1 MKKIVLTFLFIT
13 TIFAQDV
20 VSIVTSGDGSTKD
33 QATTAALRNA
43 IEQAYGAFISSN
55 TKFLNDE
62 LIQDEIT
69 SVAQGNIQEYSI
81 ISSIETKNGYNVTTK
96 STVSLGKL
104 TSFVESKGGE
114 TELAGALFARNIKIL
129 NFNEESQK
137 KVLNNMYLT
146 VKEMAKAGFYDYE
159 IINIGE
165 PKILKKE
172 SKWNSK
178 SVGSAWN
185 NKYYVPFKI
194 KISKNK
200 NFENAMIYMA
210 ETLLSI
216 GLSKEEKAK
225 HLDVDKYVY
234 DLLMINDNIPEK
246 TNTYP
251 DTRKNRRQGLAG
263 KTYTI
268 LPSKDELY
276 KYISLIGKDP
286 TDEIWRTLKIFDEEL
301 YKFKISNGSS
311 KDYFNLYP
319 QSAIYSSRNFTLA
332 SYFQKNYSWIA
343 YASNYMNPVTF
354 SYYDQLGEEWYGL
367 TNIKG
372 RVRLNYD
379 GYEPPSPDEEIGNH
393 PFMFYLNPGG
403 SIDLDN
409 VRSWMDYYN
418 HRYADY
424 WILGYDETSNW
435 ILINPEFS
443 MTINFLNFLTLDE
456 LSNIKSYNIEPTRK
470 FNAIN

>member
-1 MKKIVLTFLFIT
+1 MKKILFTFLFIT

-62 LIQDEIT
+62 LIQDEIV
-69 SVAQGNIQEYSI
+69 SLSQGTITEYSI

-104 TSFVESKGGE
+104 TSFVQSKGGK

-129 NFNEESQK
+129 NFNEENQK
-137 KVLNNMYLT
+137 KALNNMYLT
-146 VKEMAKAGFYDYE
+146 VKEMAKAGFYDFE

-165 PKILKKE
+165 PKKVKKE
-172 SKWNSK
+172 SQWNER
-178 SVGSAWN
+178 VGSAWN
-185 NKYYVPFKI
+185 NKYYVLFQI

-200 NFENAMIYMA
+200 NFENAMIYMG

-216 GLSKEEKAK
+216 GLSKEEQAK
-225 HLDVDKYVY
+225 HLDVNKYVY
-234 DLLMINDNIPEK
+234 DLRMIFDNIP
-246 TNTYP
+246 
-251 DTRKNRRQGLAG
+251 G
-263 KTYTI
+263 KTYTYGDTRRNRKQG
-268 LPSKDELY
+268 LVGKTFTTSPSDEI
-276 KYISLIGKDP
+276 KYISLIGENP

-301 YKFKISNGSS
+301 YKFKISNGAS

-319 QSAIYSSRNFTLA
+319 HSAIYSSRNFNTA

-343 YASNYMNPVTF
+343 HQKESVFRPALF
-354 SYYDQLGEEWYGL
+354 SYTDKWGNVLDGL
-367 TNIKG
+367 TNIQM
-372 RVRLNYD
+372 RSRRH
-379 GYEPPSPDEEIGNH
+379 YEPPTPAEKVGNH
-393 PFMFYLNPGG
+393 PFMFSLYKSGA
-403 SIDLDN
+403 IDVDN
-409 VRSWMDYYN
+409 VTNWMTWNVND
-418 HRYADY
+418 RYADY
-424 WILGYDETSNW
+424 WIWGKKYSTDF

-443 MTINFLNFLTLDE
+443 ITINFLNFLTLDE